1 MVGLRSQEGQ
11 GKEATGGLK
20 THSGVC
26 NKLPNF
32 SVPPERESICGHH
45 IYTLLHWWVVITVT
59 SLSWGAEIS
68 SGKPQLFTEE
78 GG

>member
-20 THSGVC
+20 THAGVC

-32 SVPPERESICGHH
+32 SVPPDRESICGHH
-45 IYTLLHWWVVITVT
+45 ILNAFALVGSNYSHFSVL
-59 SLSWGAEIS
+59 
-68 SGKPQLFTEE
+68 